1 MYHLVVLLAGRAPG
15 RDQLQLGERVAARGG
30 DGGQGAQARRASQV
44 ASAASAARD
53 GGAHDSGL
61 LAASAR
67 AQRTQFRHLAG
78 PTAAGTALAWD
89 PDGGGGERLSAR
101 ALHRGV

>member
-53 GGAHDSGL
+53 ACCTST
-61 LAASAR
+61 AASIAG
-67 AQRTQFRHLAG
+67 FRMSAG
-78 PTAAGTALAWD
+78 TTCWSSWTTPTARFITRSWWK
-89 PDGGGGERLSAR
+89 RKR
-101 ALHRGV
+101 RRRCWRG